1 MEWYRRGI
9 QICQARMGL
18 LSNQK
23 ELITK
28 AEYFSD
34 QVLQSLLTD
43 YHRIDEI
50 PWTKDL
56 DTQIAVIDVPGLQP
70 SISIGR
76 DHVSATGD
84 WSRLE
89 STVLDRR
96 YTLFG
101 NMGFLYRYVI
111 RVLEE
116 HHQIVTFHA
125 SAMVDEDRGELWLIP
140 GGPGAGKTVFLLSGI
155 ARDWSI
161 FSTEM
166 THLRLTDSGYEFYK
180 GSLFDNVRIGTL
192 LYDFPA
198 VVERLGLTP
207 PQVKDVWAVKIALD
221 LRSVAT
227 STDTLENSPVRIVH
241 PKVESGRDRAEVT
254 TIDRRERLIK
264 LLFENATEKVGQTTL
279 LYECLPVPSMDTPEL
294 MASRIQVMED
304 FVDRAKILSAQ
315 ATICSP
321 RNCMEGIG

>member
-1 MEWYRRGI
+1 MHRRGI
-9 QICQARMGL
+9 QICLARMGL
-18 LSNQK
+18 VSNQK

-28 AEYFSD
+28 PEYFSD
-34 QVLQSLLTD
+34 QILQSLLTD

-50 PWTKDL
+50 PWREDL
-56 DTQIAVIDVPGLQP
+56 DTQITVIDVPGLQP
-70 SISIGR
+70 SMSIGR
-76 DHVSATGD
+76 DQVLAVGD

-89 STVLDRR
+89 ATVHDRR

-116 HHQIVTFHA
+116 HHQVFTFHA

-140 GGPGAGKTVFLLSGI
+140 GGPGAGKTVFLLGGI
-155 ARDWSI
+155 ARGWSI

-166 THLRLTDSGYEFYK
+166 THCRLTDGGYEFYK

-198 VVERLGLTP
+198 VIERLGLKL
-207 PQVKDVWAVKIALD
+207 PQVTDVWAVKATLD
-221 LRSVAT
+221 LRSVA
-227 STDTLENSPVRIVH
+227 SVSDTLENPPVHIIH

-254 TIDRRERLIK
+254 AIDRREKLVK
-264 LLFENATEKVGQTTL
+264 LLFDNASEKLGQTTL
-279 LYECLPVPSMDTPEL
+279 LYECLPVPPMDTSEL
-294 MASRIQVMED
+294 MAHRIRGIEELL
-304 FVDRAKILSAQ
+304 DRAKILSAK
-315 ATICSP
+315 ATFCSP
-321 RNCMEGIG
+321 QNCMEGIG

>member
-1 MEWYRRGI
+1 MELYRRGI
-9 QICQARMGL
+9 QICLARIGL
-18 LSNQK
+18 LSNTP

-28 AEYFSD
+28 AEYFQD

-50 PWTKDL
+50 PWVNDL
-56 DTQIAVIDVPGLQP
+56 DTQIAVIDVPGLAP
-70 SISIGR
+70 SITLGR
-76 DHVSATGD
+76 DQVRATGD

-89 STVLDRR
+89 SIVLDRR

-116 HHQIVTFHA
+116 HHRTVTFHA

-155 ARDWSI
+155 ARGWSI

-166 THLRLTDSGYEFYK
+166 THLRLTEGGYEFYK

-198 VVERLGLTP
+198 VTERLGLTL
-207 PQVKDVWAVKIALD
+207 PQVTDVWAVKIALD

-227 STDTLENSPVRIVH
+227 AADALKNPPVHIIH
-241 PKVESGRDRAEVT
+241 PKVEAGRERADVT
-254 TIDRRERLIK
+254 TIDPGKRLIK
-264 LLFENATEKVGQTTL
+264 LLFENATEKLGQTTL
-279 LYECLPVPSMDTPEL
+279 LYECLPVPSLDTPEL
-294 MASRIQVMED
+294 MTQRIRVMEALIG
-304 FVDRAKILSAQ
+304 RAKILSAK

-321 RNCMEGIG
+321 RNCMEGIA

>member
-1 MEWYRRGI
+1 MELYRRGI
-9 QICQARMGL
+9 QICKARMGL

-23 ELITK
+23 DLITK

-50 PWTKDL
+50 PWSEDL
-56 DTQIAVIDVPGLQP
+56 DTQIAVIDTPGLEP

-76 DHVSATGD
+76 DRVSAVGD
-84 WSRLE
+84 WSKLE

-125 SAMVDEDRGELWLIP
+125 SAMVDESRRELWLIP

-155 ARDWSI
+155 PRGWSI

-166 THLRLTDSGYEFYK
+166 THLSLTDSGYEFYK

-198 VVERLGLTP
+198 VIDRLGLTL

-221 LRSVAT
+221 LRRVAT
-227 STDTLENSPVRIVH
+227 SADTLENPPVHIIH
-241 PKVESGRDRAEVT
+241 PKVEAGRDRAEVT

-264 LLFENATEKVGQTTL
+264 LLFENATEKLGQTAL
-279 LYECLPVPSMDTPEL
+279 LYECLPVPPMDTPEL
-294 MASRIQVMED
+294 MARRIRAVAE
-304 FVDRAKILSAQ
+304 FVDRAKVLSAK